1 MKLIKKKKRAKI
13 VNAKDMK
20 IPIVQNIL
28 QNLGAFRAIFEIILF
43 NFFVLNIAIKGKNTK
58 TASFL
63 FLKILTKNATINQK
77 IIEITNQGFV
87 IKVKKISKKL
97 I

>member
-1 MKLIKKKKRAKI
+1 M
-13 VNAKDMK
+13 N
-20 IPIVQNIL
+20 IPIVQKIL
-28 QNLGAFRAIFEIILF
+28 QNFGAFREIFDMILF
-43 NFFVLNIAIKGKNTK
+43 NFFVLNIAIRGKKTK

-77 IIEITNQGFV
+77 IMEITNQGFV
-87 IKVKKISKKL
+87 IKVIKISKKL